1 MKGKLSR
8 KSHPIK
14 EQRMT
19 DKEITYTVGD
29 WIVHHIYGVGQV
41 KKVEKKLLN
50 QTKTLYYKVQ
60 ANDSIFW
67 IPVKKADSD
76 HIRPL
81 SSASS
86 LKRALRLL
94 KKAPHE
100 MDSNYKKREL
110 RINRIRTEGK
120 VSSIC
125 QMIRDLSA
133 KEREKP
139 LNTKEKRALE
149 AFKDLLL
156 REWSVCVGITIQDAQ
171 RELQDALQ
179 ESWMKMPVEG

>member
-1 MKGKLSR
+1 MKGKLSE

-19 DKEITYTVGD
+19 DKENTYSVGD

-41 KKVEKKLLN
+41 KKVEKKRLN
-50 QTKTLYYKVQ
+50 QTKNLYYKVQ
-60 ANDSIFW
+60 ADDSIFW
-67 IPVKKADSD
+67 IPVKRTDSNRV
-76 HIRPL
+76 RPL

-86 LKRALRLL
+86 LKKALRQL

-100 MDSNYKKREL
+100 MDSNYKKREN

-125 QMIRDLSA
+125 QMVRDLSA

-149 AFKDLLL
+149 EFKDLLL
-156 REWSVCVGITIQDAQ
+156 REWSVCIGITIQDAQ
-171 RELQDALQ
+171 RELQKALQ
-179 ESWMKMPVEG
+179 ESWMKMPLES